1 MAHIPIT
8 NIMTGNVQ
16 NIVNCYES
24 ATDAQQMA
32 GENWYFAAL
41 ALAEEL
47 ADRHD
52 LPVKNVAYAIA
63 ALSPVTDWITN
74 QIAASE
80 VCATGFTRFQS
91 GANIDKANRCLAGE
105 LSALRG
111 PKVERFALAIIDPL
125 GNTTACIDRHA
136 FSIWMG
142 TKQTDIQ
149 QKVLQRK
156 GAYELVA
163 DAYAEASRILDVPVH
178 IVQATTWVVWRDLH
192 DVVRKIGKRI

>member
-1 MAHIPIT
+1 MTIPISE
-8 NIMTGNVQ
+8 IMTGSVA
-16 NIVNCYES
+16 NIISTYER
-24 ATDAQQMA
+24 ATEEQKIG
-32 GENWYFAAL
+32 GENWYWMAQH
-41 ALAEEL
+41 LAESL
-47 ADRHD
+47 ADQHD
-52 LPVKNVAYAIA
+52 LPVVNVAYAIA

-111 PKVERFALAIIDPL
+111 PKVERFALAIINPL
-125 GNTTACIDRHA
+125 GNTVACIDRHA

-149 QKVLQRK
+149 IKVLQRK

-163 DAYAEASRILDVPVH
+163 DAYAEAAKKLDVPVH
-178 IVQATTWVVWRDLH
+178 IVQATTWVVHRDKY
-192 DVVRKIGKRI
+192 DVVRLIGKGN

>member
-1 MAHIPIT
+1 MAIPIGE
-8 NIMTGNVQ
+8 IMTGSTQ
-16 NIVNCYES
+16 NIIDCYES

-41 ALAEEL
+41 HLAEEL
-47 ADRHD
+47 ADQHD
-52 LPVKNVAYAIA
+52 LPVENVAYAIA

-80 VCATGFTRFQS
+80 VCSTGFTRFQS
-91 GANIDKANRCLAGE
+91 GANIDKAKRCLAGE

-136 FSIWMG
+136 FSIWMDS
-142 TKQTDIQ
+142 KQTDVQ

-163 DAYAEASRILDVPVH
+163 DAYAEAARILDVPVH
-178 IVQATTWVVWRDLH
+178 TVQAVTWVVWRDQH
-192 DVVRKIGKRI
+192 DIVRKIGKRN

>member
-1 MAHIPIT
+1 MAIPIT
-8 NIMTGNVQ
+8 KIMTGSTQ
-16 NIVNCYES
+16 NIINCYES
-24 ATDAQQMA
+24 ASEIQLLA
-32 GENWYFAAL
+32 GETWYHQAL

-47 ADRHD
+47 ADKHD
-52 LPVKNVAYAIA
+52 ISHVNVAYAIA
-63 ALSPVTDWITN
+63 ALSPQKDWITN
-74 QIAASE
+74 QVAIIE
-80 VCATGFTRFQS
+80 LCETGTTRFQS
-91 GANIDKANRCLAGE
+91 GVNIHKANRCLAGE

-111 PKVERFALAIIDPL
+111 PKVERFALAIINPL
-125 GNTTACIDRHA
+125 GDTTACIDRHA

-142 TKQTDIQ
+142 TKQTDVQ

-163 DAYAEASRILDVPVH
+163 DAYAEAAKILDVPVH

>member
-1 MAHIPIT
+1 MAIPIT
-8 NIMTGNVQ
+8 EIMTGSVT
-16 NIVNCYES
+16 NIINTYER
-24 ATDAQQMA
+24 ATDAQLMA
-32 GENWYFAAL
+32 GENWYFSAL

-47 ADRHD
+47 GDRHD
-52 LPVKNVAYAIA
+52 LPIVNVAYAIA

-91 GANIDKANRCLAGE
+91 GANIDKANRCLAGT
-105 LSALRG
+105 LSALKG
-111 PKVERFALAIIDPL
+111 PKVERFALAIVNPL
-125 GNTTACIDRHA
+125 GDTTACIDRHA

-142 TKQTDIQ
+142 SKQTDVQ

-163 DAYAEASRILDVPVH
+163 DAYAEAAKILDVPVH
-178 IVQATTWVVWRDLH
+178 TVQAVTWVVFRDEH
-192 DVVRKIGKRI
+192 DVVRKIGK

>member
-1 MAHIPIT
+1 MAIPIT
-8 NIMTGNVQ
+8 KIMTGDVQ
-16 NIVNCYES
+16 NILNTYDS
-24 ATDAQQMA
+24 ATEVQLMA
-32 GENWYFAAL
+32 GEQWYFSAL

-47 ADRHD
+47 ADKHD
-52 LPVKNVAYAIA
+52 LETVNVAYAIA
-63 ALSPVTDWITN
+63 ALSPQKDWITN
-74 QIAASE
+74 QVAIIE
-80 VCATGFTRFQS
+80 LCETGTTRFQS
-91 GANIDKANRCLAGE
+91 GVNIDKAKRCLAGE
-105 LSALRG
+105 LTALRG

-163 DAYAEASRILDVPVH
+163 DAYAEAARILDVPVH
-178 IVQATTWVVWRDLH
+178 TVQAVTWVVWRDQH
-192 DVVRKIGKRI
+192 DVVRLIGKRI

>member
-1 MAHIPIT
+1 MVTPLSEL
-8 NIMTGNVQ
+8 MTGSTQ
-16 NIVNCYES
+16 NIINTYER
-24 ATDAQQMA
+24 ATDAQLMA
-32 GENWYFAAL
+32 GENWYFTAL

-52 LPVKNVAYAIA
+52 LPVTNVAYAIA

-111 PKVERFALAIIDPL
+111 PKVERFALAIVNPL
-125 GNTTACIDRHA
+125 GDTTACIDRHA

-149 QKVLQRK
+149 QKVLARK

-163 DAYAEASRILDVPVH
+163 EAYAEAAKILDVPVH
-178 IVQATTWVVWRDLH
+178 TVQAVTWIVWRDMH
-192 DVVRKIGKRI
+192 DVVRKIGK

>member
-1 MAHIPIT
+1 MAIPIT
-8 NIMTGNVQ
+8 KIMTGDVQ
-16 NIVNCYES
+16 NILNTYDS
-24 ATDAQQMA
+24 ATEVQLMA
-32 GENWYFAAL
+32 GEQWYFSAL

-47 ADRHD
+47 ADKHD
-52 LPVKNVAYAIA
+52 LETVNVAYAIA
-63 ALSPVTDWITN
+63 ALSPQKDWITN
-74 QIAASE
+74 QVAIIE
-80 VCATGFTRFQS
+80 LCETGTTRFQS
-91 GANIDKANRCLAGE
+91 GVNIDKAKRCLAGQ

-111 PKVERFALAIIDPL
+111 PKVERVALAISDPL

-163 DAYAEASRILDVPVH
+163 DAYAEAARILDVPVH
-178 IVQATTWVVWRDLH
+178 TVQAVTWVVWRDQH
-192 DVVRKIGKRI
+192 DIVRKIGKRI

>member
-1 MAHIPIT
+1 MAIPLSE
-8 NIMTGNVQ
+8 IMTGSTQ
-16 NIVNCYES
+16 NIIDCYQS
-24 ATDAQQMA
+24 ATEEQQLA
-32 GENWYFAAL
+32 GSNWYWMARN
-41 ALAEEL
+41 LAEEL

-52 LPVKNVAYAIA
+52 LPVENVAYAIA

-91 GANIDKANRCLAGE
+91 GANIHKANRCLAGE

-111 PKVERFALAIIDPL
+111 PKVERFAEAIIDPV
-125 GNTTACIDRHA
+125 GNSTACIDRHA

-142 TKQTDIQ
+142 TKQTDVQ

-156 GAYELVA
+156 GAYEIVA
-163 DAYAEASRILDVPVH
+163 DAYAEAAQILDVPVH
-178 IVQATTWVVWRDLH
+178 TVQAVTWVVWRDMH
-192 DVVRKIGKRI
+192 DVVRKIGK

>member
-1 MAHIPIT
+1 MVTPLSEL
-8 NIMTGNVQ
+8 MTGSTQ
-16 NIVNCYES
+16 NIINTYER
-24 ATDAQQMA
+24 ATDAQLMA
-32 GENWYFAAL
+32 GENWYFTAL

-52 LPVKNVAYAIA
+52 LPVTNVAYAIA

-91 GANIDKANRCLAGE
+91 GANIDKANRILAGD
-105 LSALRG
+105 LKSLRG
-111 PKVERFALAIIDPL
+111 PKVERFALAIVNPL
-125 GNTTACIDRHA
+125 GDTTACIDRHA

-142 TKQTDIQ
+142 TKQTDVQ
-149 QKVLQRK
+149 QKVLARK

-163 DAYAEASRILDVPVH
+163 EAYAEAAKILDVPVH
-178 IVQATTWVVWRDLH
+178 TVQAVTWIVWRDMH
-192 DVVRKIGKRI
+192 DVVRKIGK